1 MGYHIVK
8 TLQTNKIEVTLT
20 QQTCPAKG
28 KHGGDIDGLAFLVI
42 FTSTESEMKM
52 RIIHSSM
59 KTGKL
64 RHLHYN

>member
-28 KHGGDIDGLAFLVI
+28 KHGGDIEGLAFLVI
-42 FTSTESEMKM
+42 FTSTESEM
-52 RIIHSSM
+52 RVIHSSM
-59 KTGKL
+59 KTGKR